1 MPPAVLQLHTVTIKS
16 RSFRFSSLTLVL
28 AAVFHRGQNKRAR
41 RSTPAF
47 TSRRIGGRIKEAA
60 RRARDAARRAA
71 NAAAAAAKKAADA
84 AKAAAA
90 EAAKAAEQAA
100 KEADRIAKA
109 AAEASREKN
118 RLALSDAHRA
128 LSRAVARLFVGCLMP
143 PVGLIKNP
151 RFQPRGHEWMLQ
163 FVIYVMYT
171 SPVHFCS
178 GGGQC
183 YDRGALFELLGRLI
197 TWIYCAW
204 VPFGVPPPI

>member
-1 MPPAVLQLHTVTIKS
+1 M
-16 RSFRFSSLTLVL
+16 L

-41 RSTPAF
+41 RSALAF
-47 TSRRIGGRIKEAA
+47 TSRGIGGGIKRAA

-128 LSRAVARLFVGCLMP
+128 RGSFVCWLFDAALL
-143 PVGLIKNP
+143 GLIKNP
-151 RFQPRGHEWMLQ
+151 RFRPRGHEWMLQ
-163 FVIYVMYT
+163 FVINVMYT